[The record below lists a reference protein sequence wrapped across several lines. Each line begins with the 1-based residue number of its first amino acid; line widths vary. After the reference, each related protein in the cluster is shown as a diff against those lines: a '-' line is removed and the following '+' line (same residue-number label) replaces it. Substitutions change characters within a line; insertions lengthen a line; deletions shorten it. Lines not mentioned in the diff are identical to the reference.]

1 LASQRKYPAFGS
13 PPAETTPREET
24 TTMPKQEEFAA
35 LPGPW
40 RWRPGPVTDWIDM
53 EFILE
58 EIDVSARTQLVATRL
73 DTIAAVHRTLAEGA
87 AKAAQII
94 AGAKGGSKQK

>member
-1 LASQRKYPAFGS
+1 
-13 PPAETTPREET
+13 
-24 TTMPKQEEFAA
+24 MPKPEEFSS
-35 LPGPW
+35 LPNPW

-58 EIDVSARTQLVATRL
+58 EIEVSARTQLIATRL
-73 DTIAAVHRTLAEGA
+73 ETIAAVHRTLAEGA

-94 AGAKGGSKQK
+94 AGAKGSAKQK